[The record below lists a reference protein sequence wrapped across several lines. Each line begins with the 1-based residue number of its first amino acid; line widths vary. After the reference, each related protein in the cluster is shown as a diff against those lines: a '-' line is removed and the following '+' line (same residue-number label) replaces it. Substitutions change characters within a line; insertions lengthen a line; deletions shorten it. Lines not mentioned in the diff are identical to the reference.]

1 MLIPLILS
9 GIIVFFTHALEAVT
23 GFGCSVLAMPF
34 VTALLGMRKGVMI
47 ITILAWILALY
58 IAVSKRKMINLKQF
72 FIICGFMTLGL
83 PVGMYLF
90 RSFDVFRLKRVL
102 AVFIIIASAWQLVQR
117 LVLKKRKIPPLP
129 RGPGIVPYFAVLV
142 AGGVVHGMFSTG
154 GPLVVIYAARA
165 LPDKGQFRAT
175 LCLLWT
181 ALNTIIIAGY
191 VIEGSVSTAL
201 AGNTGALI
209 PFTIA
214 GIFAGEKIHDKV
226 NDFVF
231 PVIVFSMLLIT
242 GFFMLFLSAP
252 NAA

>member
-1 MLIPLILS
+1 MLTPLILS

-34 VTALLGMRKGVMI
+34 VTALLGIRKGIMI
-47 ITILAWILALY
+47 ITVLAWILALY

-72 FIICGFMTLGL
+72 FIICGLMTLGL
-83 PVGMYLF
+83 PVGMHLF
-90 RSFDVFRLKRVL
+90 RSFEVSCLKRAL

-117 LVLKKRKIPPLP
+117 LVLKKRKIPPFS
-129 RGPGIVPYFAVLV
+129 RGPGIVPYLVVLV

-154 GPLVVIYAARA
+154 GPLVVIYAAKA

-175 LCLLWT
+175 LCLLWA

-191 VIEGSVSTAL
+191 VIEGSVNAAV

-209 PFTIA
+209 PFVIA
-214 GIFAGEKIHDKV
+214 GIFAGEKIHDKI
-226 NDFVF
+226 NEFVF
-231 PVIVFSMLLIT
+231 SIIIFSMLLIT
-242 GFFMLFLSAP
+242 GFFMLFL
-252 NAA
+252 